1 MKAIV
6 VGAGGSTREL
16 LRRLGELWDVTII
29 DTNPE
34 AFAVAEGIRDFSTV
48 VGDGSSA
55 LVLRRAGLDEADA
68 LVAASHDDDVNLE
81 AVRIAKDAGL
91 LRVIAV
97 AADPERVPEYRA
109 LEVPVVA
116 PDSLTARNIEVR
128 LEPRRISSTAFAEGK
143 AEAIEFYISPDSPV
157 RGKRLR
163 DFHSET
169 WVVAAVL
176 RQGELVVPHG
186 ATQLEAGDRVTVV
199 GAASDFSAIVKTF
212 TAGESRFPLHHGRKV
227 AVAMST
233 LEDVDSTVSEAISV
247 VRNTQ
252 AEELLLVYP
261 DPAKA
266 VERAEEIEEM
276 LAKVEA
282 KTDGVEVDY
291 KPAAGPLPAAL
302 IAAAAAESIG
312 VLVIASPEGGEIL
325 GRMRIAKA
333 LNTYG
338 VTGVPLLLSRSQHPY
353 SSILVPAR
361 RTIAG
366 EVAGRVAIDIARS
379 SGATLSG
386 VAAVPPAFVAG
397 VDAIEEARHSAAWL
411 REEAAV
417 QGVHVRRRVRR
428 GNVIRVMEDLAVS
441 ASLVVLTMP
450 DVPVSPIFIGTA
462 GQIVRR
468 VSSSVLLVPVE
479 A

>member
-6 VGAGGSTREL
+6 VGAGGATREL
-16 LRRLGELWDVTII
+16 LRRLGELWDVTLI
-29 DTNPE
+29 DTDESSFARAE
-34 AFAVAEGIRDFSTV
+34 AIRDFVPV

-68 LVAASHDDDVNLE
+68 LVAATHDDDVNLE

-91 LRVIAV
+91 LRVLAI
-97 AADPERVPEYRA
+97 AADPERVPDYRA
-109 LEVPVVA
+109 LDVPVIA

-128 LEPRRISSTAFAEGK
+128 LEPRRIASTAFAEGK

-176 RQGELVVPHG
+176 REGQLVVPHG

-199 GAASDFSAIVKTF
+199 GAAKDFSAIVKTF

-227 AVAMST
+227 AVAMSSA
-233 LEDVDSTVSEAISV
+233 DDIDGVVGEAISL

-252 AEELLLVYP
+252 AEELMLVYP
-261 DPAKA
+261 DPAKV
-266 VERAEEIEEM
+266 VEQADEIEE
-276 LAKVEA
+276 LLSKVQA
-282 KTDGVEVDY
+282 KTDGVEVDL
-291 KPAAGPLPAAL
+291 KPVSGPLVPAL
-302 IAAAAAESIG
+302 VNAAVEESVG
-312 VLVIASPEGGEIL
+312 VLVAPAPEGGEIM

-333 LNTYG
+333 LNIYG
-338 VTGVPLLLSRSQHPY
+338 RPGIPLLLARSRHPY

-361 RTIAG
+361 RTMAG
-366 EVAGRVAIDIARS
+366 EVAGRAAIDLARS
-379 SGATLSG
+379 SGATLGG

-397 VDAIEEARHSAAWL
+397 AEAIEEARHSAAWL

-428 GNVIRVMEDLAVS
+428 GNVIRVMEELAS
-441 ASLVVLTMP
+441 GASLVVLAMP
-450 DVPVSPIFIGTA
+450 KLPASPLFPGTA
-462 GQIVRR
+462 GQIIRR
-468 VSSSVLLVPVE
+468 VPSSVLLVPVE
-479 A
+479 P

>member
-1 MKAIV
+1 
-6 VGAGGSTREL
+6 
-16 LRRLGELWDVTII
+16 
-29 DTNPE
+29 
-34 AFAVAEGIRDFSTV
+34 
-48 VGDGSSA
+48 
-55 LVLRRAGLDEADA
+55 
-68 LVAASHDDDVNLE
+68 
-81 AVRIAKDAGL
+81 
-91 LRVIAV
+91 
-97 AADPERVPEYRA
+97 
-109 LEVPVVA
+109 
-116 PDSLTARNIEVR
+116 
-128 LEPRRISSTAFAEGK
+128 
-143 AEAIEFYISPDSPV
+143 
-157 RGKRLR
+157 
-163 DFHSET
+163 
-169 WVVAAVL
+169 
-176 RQGELVVPHG
+176 VPHG

-212 TAGESRFPLHHGRKV
+212 TAGESRFPLQHGRKV
-227 AVAMST
+227 AVAMSS
-233 LEDVDSTVSEAISV
+233 LDDVDSTVAEAISV

-266 VERAEEIEEM
+266 VEQAEEIEEM

-282 KTDGVEVDY
+282 KADGVEVDY
-291 KPAAGPLPAAL
+291 KPATGSLVTAL
-302 IAAAAAESIG
+302 IGAAADESIG
-312 VLVIASPEGGEIL
+312 VLVIPSPEGGEVL

-338 VTGVPLLLSRSQHPY
+338 VAGVPLLLSRSKHPY

-397 VDAIEEARHSAAWL
+397 VEAIEEARHSAAWL

-441 ASLVVLTMP
+441 ASLIVLTMP
-450 DVPVSPIFIGTA
+450 KLPVSPIFIGTA

-468 VSSSVLLVPVE
+468 VSSSVLLVPV
-479 A
+479 AA